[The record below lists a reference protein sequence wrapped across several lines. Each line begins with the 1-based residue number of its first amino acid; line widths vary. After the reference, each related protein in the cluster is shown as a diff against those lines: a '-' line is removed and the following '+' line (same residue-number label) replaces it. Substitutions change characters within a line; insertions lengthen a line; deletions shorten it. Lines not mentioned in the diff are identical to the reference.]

1 MWHSA
6 CCDPENLSTQPLT
19 ALDSDNSI
27 YQSATMARRSPGQTS
42 ICGDTERGE
51 RVEQLR
57 QALLPRALAGEVTG
71 PGGGI
76 RKIPFASLPYIY
88 ARRQP

>member
-1 MWHSA
+1 
-6 CCDPENLSTQPLT
+6 
-19 ALDSDNSI
+19 
-27 YQSATMARRSPGQTS
+27 MARRSPGQTS

-71 PGGGI
+71 PG
-76 RKIPFASLPYIY
+76 
-88 ARRQP
+88 